1 MCVDR
6 DALGK
11 ALALGDPAN
20 SHVSPEEVG
29 PVTVRNH
36 PTRTMAQDMTDGFH
50 PGKMSRHAIREARRE
65 RISTTMIARAYDD
78 PDATRPLDHD
88 HLREIRSRWFGE
100 EGIEVVVDTDDLRV
114 VTVWRRG
121 AR

>member
-1 MCVDR
+1 VRVDR
-6 DALGK
+6 DALGDV
-11 ALALGDPAN
+11 LALQGPARRQ
-20 SHVSPEEVG
+20 VSPEEVVA
-29 PVTVRNH
+29 VTVRDH

-50 PGKMSRHAIREARRE
+50 PGRMSRHAIREARRE

-78 PDATRPLDHD
+78 PDATRRSDHD
-88 HLREIRSRWFGE
+88 DLREIRSRWFGE

>member
-1 MCVDR
+1 MVR
-6 DALGK
+6 AT
-11 ALALGDPAN
+11 
-20 SHVSPEEVG
+20 VG
-29 PVTVRNH
+29 NH
-36 PTRTMAQDMTDGFH
+36 PIRTLAQDMTDGFD

-65 RISTTMIARAYDD
+65 RISMAMIALAYDD
-78 PDATRPLDHD
+78 PDATRRSDRD
-88 HLREIRSRWFGE
+88 ELREVRSRWFGE